1 MKKSYLEIVLFDLIS
16 GETRMTLVQRFL
28 RLETAG
34 GFLLVGA
41 LVLAIITANSPL
53 KPLYDTLLDT
63 PVEIRIGALQLAKPL
78 LLWINDALM
87 TLFFLLVGLELKREV
102 LAGQLSS
109 PSKIALPA
117 LAAFAGIAVPAVIY
131 TAFNTGDAAAMRGWA
146 IPTATDIAFALG
158 VLSLLGKR
166 VPPALKL
173 FLLAVAIIDDIGAI
187 VIIAVFYSADV
198 SVSMFAVAGVAIVI
212 LTMLN
217 RFGVVSTTPFMLVG
231 IVLWV
236 AVLKS
241 GVHATLAG
249 IVLAMFIPLR
259 SKREG
264 AKSPLLRLEHD
275 LHATVA
281 FIILPVFAFA
291 NAGIDLSGLKLSDL
305 LAPVPLGIA
314 LGLVLGKQLGIFGI
328 VWLAVK
334 SGFAKLPENVNWVQM
349 YGLSVLCGI
358 GFTMSLFI
366 SSLAF
371 EQEGTALAM
380 NDRLGIVLGSLVSAV
395 LGYVILRLY
404 TRPPLEDSVR

>member
-1 MKKSYLEIVLFDLIS
+1 
-16 GETRMTLVQRFL
+16 MTLVQKFL

-41 LVLAIITANSPL
+41 LVLAIIAANSPL
-53 KPLYDTLLDT
+53 KPLYDIFLDT
-63 PVEIRIGALQLAKPL
+63 PVEVRIGALKLAKPL

-109 PSKIALPA
+109 PSKVALPA
-117 LAAFAGIAVPAVIY
+117 LAAIAGIAVPAVIY
-131 TAFNTGDAAAMRGWA
+131 TAFNAGDAAAMRGWA

-187 VIIAVFYSADV
+187 IIIAVFYSADV
-198 SVSMFAVAGVAIVI
+198 SVSMFAVAGVAIVV
-212 LTMLN
+212 LAALN
-217 RFGVVSTTPFMLVG
+217 RFGVMSTTPYMLVG
-231 IVLWV
+231 VVLWV

-249 IVLAMFIPLR
+249 ILLAMFIPLR
-259 SKREG
+259 CRGEG
-264 AKSPLLRLEHD
+264 SKSPLIRLEHD

-291 NAGIDLSGLKLSDL
+291 NAGIDLSGLKMADL

-334 SGFAKLPENVNWVQM
+334 SGFARLPENVNWVQM

-371 EQEGTALAM
+371 EQDGVALAM

-395 LGYVILRLY
+395 FGYVILRLY
-404 TRPPLEDSVR
+404 SRPVMEESAR

>member
-1 MKKSYLEIVLFDLIS
+1 
-16 GETRMTLVQRFL
+16 MTLVQKFL

-41 LVLAIITANSPL
+41 LVLAIIAANSPL
-53 KPLYDTLLDT
+53 KPLYDIFLDT
-63 PVEIRIGALQLAKPL
+63 PVEVRIGALKLAKPL

-109 PSKIALPA
+109 PSKVALPA
-117 LAAFAGIAVPAVIY
+117 LAAIAGIAVPAVIY
-131 TAFNTGDAAAMRGWA
+131 TAFNAGDAAAMRGWA

-187 VIIAVFYSADV
+187 IIIAVFYSADV
-198 SVSMFAVAGVAIVI
+198 SVSMFAVAGVAIVV
-212 LTMLN
+212 LAALN
-217 RFGVVSTTPFMLVG
+217 RFGVMSTTPYMLVG
-231 IVLWV
+231 VVLWV

-249 IVLAMFIPLR
+249 ILLAMFIPLR
-259 SKREG
+259 CRGEGSK
-264 AKSPLLRLEHD
+264 SLLIRLEHD

-291 NAGIDLSGLKLSDL
+291 NAGIDLSGLKMADL

-334 SGFAKLPENVNWVQM
+334 SGFARLPENVNWVQM

-371 EQEGTALAM
+371 EQDGVALAM

-395 LGYVILRLY
+395 FGYVILRLY
-404 TRPPLEDSVR
+404 SRPVMEESAR

>member
-1 MKKSYLEIVLFDLIS
+1 
-16 GETRMTLVQRFL
+16 MTLVQKFL

-34 GFLLVGA
+34 GFLLMGA
-41 LVLAIITANSPL
+41 LVLAMLAENSPL
-53 KPLYDTLLDT
+53 KPFYDLLLET
-63 PVEIRIGALQLAKPL
+63 PVELRIGALILAKPL

-87 TLFFLLVGLELKREV
+87 AVFFFLVGMELKREV
-102 LAGQLSS
+102 LTGQLSS

-117 LAAFAGIAVPAVIY
+117 LAAIAGIVIPALIY
-131 TAFNTGDAAAMRGWA
+131 VAINNGNEVAMRGWA

-158 VLSLLGKR
+158 ILALLGSR
-166 VPPALKL
+166 VPAALKL

-187 VIIAVFYSADV
+187 VIIAVFYSGEL
-198 SVSMFAVAGVAIVI
+198 SYMMFVAAGAAIVGLAFLNWRGFTSATPYMAFGII
-212 LTMLN
+212 LW
-217 RFGVVSTTPFMLVG
+217 
-231 IVLWV
+231 I

-259 SKREG
+259 GNADDEK
-264 AKSPLLRLEHD
+264 PLLVRLEHD

-281 FIILPVFAFA
+281 FVILPIFAFA
-291 NAGIDLSGLKLSDL
+291 NAGINLSGLKLTDL
-305 LAPVPLGIA
+305 TASVPMGIA
-314 LGLVLGKQLGIFGI
+314 LGLIVGKQLGIFTT

-334 SGFAKLPENVNWVQM
+334 SGIASLPENVGWIHI

-371 EQEGTALAM
+371 EQNGGDYEM
-380 NDRLGIVLGSLVSAV
+380 NERLGIIVGSLISAV
-395 LGYVILRLY
+395 LGYVILRVFSK
-404 TRPPLEDSVR
+404 PGNVS

>member
-1 MKKSYLEIVLFDLIS
+1 
-16 GETRMTLVQRFL
+16 MTLVQKFL
-28 RLETAG
+28 KLETAG

-41 LVLAIITANSPL
+41 LVLAIVAANSPL

-63 PVEIRIGALQLAKPL
+63 PVELRIGALQLAKPL

-102 LAGQLSS
+102 LVGQLSS
-109 PSKIALPA
+109 PAKIALPA
-117 LAAFAGIAVPAVIY
+117 LAAIAGIAVPAVIY
-131 TAFNTGDAAAMRGWA
+131 TIFNMGDATAMRGWA

-166 VPPALKL
+166 VPAALKL

-187 VIIAVFYSADV
+187 VIIAVFYSGDI
-198 SVSMFAVAGVAIVI
+198 SVSMFAVAGVAVVV
-212 LTMLN
+212 LGLLN
-217 RFGVVSTTPFMLVG
+217 RFGVTSTTPYMLVG
-231 IVLWV
+231 IVLWI

-259 SKREG
+259 GAREG
-264 AKSPLLRLEHD
+264 SKSLLIRLEHD

-291 NAGIDLSGLKLSDL
+291 NAGIDLSGLKISDL

-395 LGYVILRLY
+395 LGYVILRLCSH
-404 TRPPLEDSVR
+404 PVQEDSAR